1 MPPVIDQ
8 AADLPPEEW
17 LKLKQVAERFEDA
30 WQDGRRLSI
39 DDCLPAE
46 GPLRRLA
53 LRELVHTELEYRLK
67 AGEPARVE
75 EYLHRYPSLRSDRG
89 AVPAL
94 IAAEYQLRR
103 RREEVAPAEYRQ
115 RFPEYQ
121 EGPGARPAPLVGAG
135 ETVARGPPGG
145 PGLETGGGW
154 PTVPGHEVLGELGR
168 GGMGVVYRARQL
180 SLGRFVALKMILL
193 GEHAGASEL
202 ARFRTEAEAVARLQ
216 HRHIVHVYEIG
227 EAEGRPYLALELVE
241 GSSLAD
247 QLRGR
252 PWPIRKAAR
261 LVETLARAMHH
272 AHFRGIVHR
281 DLKPSNVLLTRN
293 GGSPVKSS

>member
-17 LKLKQVAERFEDA
+17 VKLKEVAERFEDA
-30 WQDGRRLSI
+30 WQDGRRPSI

-75 EYLHRYPSLRSDRG
+75 EYLHRYPSLRSDQE
-89 AVPAL
+89 AVLAL
-94 IAAEYQLRR
+94 IGAEYRLRR

-121 EGPGARPAPLVGAG
+121 GGRHVIPPEARQDPAA
-135 ETVARGPPGG
+135 GG

-154 PTVPGHEVLGELGR
+154 PTVPGYEVLGELGR
-168 GGMGVVYRARQL
+168 GGMGVVYKARQT
-180 SLGRFVALKMILL
+180 A
-193 GEHAGASEL
+193 
-202 ARFRTEAEAVARLQ
+202 
-216 HRHIVHVYEIG
+216 
-227 EAEGRPYLALELVE
+227 
-241 GSSLAD
+241 
-247 QLRGR
+247 
-252 PWPIRKAAR
+252 
-261 LVETLARAMHH
+261 
-272 AHFRGIVHR
+272 
-281 DLKPSNVLLTRN
+281 
-293 GGSPVKSS
+293 